1 MAEICG
7 KFGLDLTKDRIPVRP
22 GAHYMIGGVTV
33 DAHGRTTLPGLFA
46 AGEVTSSGLHG
57 ANRLASNSLLE
68 GLVYGARAGEAA
80 SAEIL
85 DGGGDSHEF
94 RVPALANPRAVDG
107 HGQTAEPNG
116 SLDLADIRN
125 SLRALMW
132 RHVGVERAGDSLA
145 EALETVEGW
154 CRYVLPRQFAEP
166 QGWQL
171 QNMLEVARLMI
182 RGALERRETRGVHF
196 RNDFPE
202 TSSHWRA
209 QIGWLRGRPQ
219 PLVSPLEPATG
230 AAGAR

>member
-1 MAEICG
+1 
-7 KFGLDLTKDRIPVRP
+7 
-22 GAHYMIGGVTV
+22 VTV
-33 DAHGRTTLPGLFA
+33 DAHGRTTIPGLFA

-68 GLVYGARAGEAA
+68 GLVYGARAGEAV

-85 DGGGDSHEF
+85 GEDGDGHEF
-94 RVPALANPRAVDG
+94 RVPALANPRAVDAPG
-107 HGQTAEPNG
+107 HAADPNG

-132 RHVGVERAGDSLA
+132 RHVGVERSGESLA

-182 RGALERRETRGVHF
+182 RGAVERRETRGVHF
-196 RNDFPE
+196 RNDFPD
-202 TSSHWRA
+202 TNAAWRA
-209 QIGWLRGRPQ
+209 HIGWQRGRPQ
-219 PLVSPLEPATG
+219 PLVEPLQGAT
-230 AAGAR
+230 AAV